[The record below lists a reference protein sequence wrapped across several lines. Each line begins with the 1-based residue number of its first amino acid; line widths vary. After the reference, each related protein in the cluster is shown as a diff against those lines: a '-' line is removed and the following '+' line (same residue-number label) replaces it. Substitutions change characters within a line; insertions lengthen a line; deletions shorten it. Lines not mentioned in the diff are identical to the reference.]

1 MSDATSS
8 DSTKFDFANAM
19 RTVEQIQDEMKDIVV
34 MPGRTRGELKDA
46 FDLVKPKDNWKMPIE
61 ARLPVDTDADKLALI
76 EDAVIF
82 FTGGCIQIERDAKG
96 ITVYSEGYYHHIGA

>member
-1 MSDATSS
+1 MSDTSPK
-8 DSTKFDFANAM
+8 DTAGFDFANAM
-19 RTVEQIQDEMKDIVV
+19 RTVEQIQEEMKDIVV
-34 MPGRTRGELKDA
+34 MPGRTRGDLKDA

-82 FTGGCIQIERDAKG
+82 FTGGTIAIERDAG
-96 ITVYSEGYYHHIGA
+96 GVTVRSEGYYHHIGS